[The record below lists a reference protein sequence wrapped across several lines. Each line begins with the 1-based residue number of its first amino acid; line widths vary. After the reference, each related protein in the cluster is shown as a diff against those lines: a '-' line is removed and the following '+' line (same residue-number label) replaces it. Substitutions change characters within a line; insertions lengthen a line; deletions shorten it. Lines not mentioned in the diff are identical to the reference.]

1 MPTTSSSVSS
11 TSVTP
16 GASRRAARAV
26 AGVCAVTSCRE
37 DPAHRVRTLCSKR
50 SQSARARQ
58 AGDLQLPGLHLH
70 LRQNPFGEIPAY
82 QEDPAGPHAGEAAD
96 DQTGDVAAHAPPDS
110 PTGEMAGARRTRL
123 LQLPRRADELSLTR
137 GLPSRG
143 R

>member
-1 MPTTSSSVSS
+1 MSTT
-11 TSVTP
+11 
-16 GASRRAARAV
+16 RRARTIAAIPRLRGSQSRHPPDV
-26 AGVCAVTSCRE
+26 MNTH
-37 DPAHRVRTLCSKR
+37 PAHRVRTLCSKR

-70 LRQNPFGEIPAY
+70 LRQNPFGKIPAY
-82 QEDPAGPHAGEAAD
+82 QEDPAGPHAGEAAEA
-96 DQTGDVAAHAPPDS
+96 QTGDVAAHAPPDS

-123 LQLPRRADELSLTR
+123 LQLPRRADELSVTR